1 MNSIGRWISLVG
13 RRRDAEKDRLR
24 VLERFA
30 LWKADVASLPPAA
43 PMDKNLLLVRLDD
56 IGDYLL
62 FRNQLAMYKKSA
74 RWGGHRVTLLGNAS
88 WRELF
93 QLLDTDTVDEVI
105 WTEKNRYLEDSE
117 YRESIWRSLRSRG
130 FDSAVAVSCTRP
142 LLLDDL
148 CILAA
153 APIQRIGNSNTNVH
167 ADWNR
172 LSDDLYTEL
181 FKPPSPLMHEFH
193 FNAAF
198 AEWAC
203 GLHYQGSRPKIDFT
217 PARVQPPKYIL
228 CFVGASIRSK
238 RWPASRWVE
247 LIRRYR
253 EIGEYDIVIA
263 GNGPAEIEIARAIEQ
278 AVSVESLVG
287 KATLTQL
294 LSWVAN
300 AAAVISN
307 DTMAAH
313 IGAGFDVPTVIIANG
328 VNYVRFADYSGAG
341 IANVRTLYPRA
352 VIEKRR
358 RYGTTS
364 YAYSETVTAD
374 IVSIKASQVLAELC
388 SMLPS
393 AAKHSA
399 LASD

>member
-1 MNSIGRWISLVG
+1 MNSIGRWISLAG

-30 LWKADVASLPPAA
+30 RWKADLVSLAPAA
-43 PMDKNLLLVRLDD
+43 PIGNNLLLIRLDD
-56 IGDYLL
+56 IGDYVL

-74 RWGGHRVTLLGNAS
+74 RWGGHRITLLGNAS

-93 QLLDTDTVDEVI
+93 LLLDAENVDEVI
-105 WTEKNRYLEDSE
+105 WTEKNRYLEDSA
-117 YRESIWRSLRSRG
+117 YRESIWRDLRSRG

-153 APIQRIGNSNTNVH
+153 APLQRIGNANTNVH
-167 ADWNR
+167 DDWNR

-181 FKPPSPLMHEFH
+181 FQPPSPLMHEFH

-203 GLHYQGSRPKIDFT
+203 GLHYQGTRPEIDFS
-217 PARVQPPKYIL
+217 PARVLRPKYIL

-253 EIGEYDIVIA
+253 EIGEYDVVIA
-263 GNGPAEIEIARAIEQ
+263 GNGPAEIEIARIIEQ
-278 AVSVESLVG
+278 AVSVESVVG
-287 KATLTQL
+287 EATLTQI

-313 IGAGFDVPTVIIANG
+313 IGASFDVPTIIIANG
-328 VNYVRFADYSGAG
+328 VNYARFADYSGAG
-341 IANVRTLYPRA
+341 IPNVRTLYPRA
-352 VIEKRR
+352 VIEKRK
-358 RYGTTS
+358 RYGDTS

-374 IVSIKASQVLAELC
+374 IVSISATQVLAELC
-388 SMLPS
+388 SMLNSLAPDVRS
-393 AAKHSA
+393 AG
-399 LASD
+399 